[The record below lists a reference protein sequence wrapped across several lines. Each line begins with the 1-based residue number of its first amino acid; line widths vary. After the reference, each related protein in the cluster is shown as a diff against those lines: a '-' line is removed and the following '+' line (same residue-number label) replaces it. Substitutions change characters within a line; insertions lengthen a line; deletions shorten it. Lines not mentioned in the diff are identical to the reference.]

1 MDGQALF
8 DGSTQAGAQPTPS
21 SRHNHPVASI
31 INKLTGP
38 INDALPYGEQVV
50 STNRAIPSPVRRI
63 EDSLWGKLLWK
74 PAGMKIHCI
83 TATYADGRV
92 HSLRCITRRTAE
104 ILAEQLTLKEPSPV
118 TVRIR
123 EGNCK
128 CPGEPK
134 EGPSTHSASPTTR
147 P

>member
-1 MDGQALF
+1 
-8 DGSTQAGAQPTPS
+8 
-21 SRHNHPVASI
+21 
-31 INKLTGP
+31 
-38 INDALPYGEQVV
+38 
-50 STNRAIPSPVRRI
+50 
-63 EDSLWGKLLWK
+63 
-74 PAGMKIHCI
+74 MKIHRI
-83 TATYADGRV
+83 TATYADGRI

-134 EGPSTHSASPTTR
+134 EGPSAHSASPTTR
-147 P
+147 A